1 MSLTYRCP
9 TTFES
14 PLNLVL
20 NEKNSA
26 LHPPEQI
33 AALIKSFQTF
43 GFVGSVVVGTD
54 MRILAG
60 HGRVM
65 AALEAGIEEIPV
77 IDMSDLPEHLQD
89 AFMLADNKIS
99 DMKTYDEDLLQ
110 MEIDRLIELDPSLE
124 GLGFGEIDLDA
135 LMAGIEHAPG
145 GGIYREHEERKD
157 GLPSPDDDFD
167 KDEGREKEKEE
178 DLVEHEEIDVEEFDA
193 TNRSVHRDELKVR
206 EPSSAK
212 SGIKELTCPH
222 CGEVFKARKQDC
234 AA

>member
-1 MSLTYRCP
+1 MNLTYRCP
-9 TTFES
+9 TTYES

-26 LHPPEQI
+26 QHPPEQI
-33 AALIKSFQTF
+33 AALMKSFQKF

-77 IDMSDLPEHLQD
+77 IDMSDLSEELQD
-89 AFMLADNKIS
+89 AFMLADNRIG
-99 DMKTYDEDLLQ
+99 DMKIYDETLMQ
-110 MEIDRLIELDPSLE
+110 MEIDRLLDFDETLG
-124 GLGFGEIDLDA
+124 GLGFGEIDMDEI
-135 LMAGIEHAPG
+135 MAGLQSLPG
-145 GGIYREHEERKD
+145 EHEERKD
-157 GLPSPDDDFD
+157 GLPSPDDEFERD
-167 KDEGREKEKEE
+167 KGREEEKEE
-178 DLVEHEEIDVEEFDA
+178 EVLEHEEIDVESFDS
-193 TNRSVHRDELKVR
+193 TNRDVHRDELKVR
-206 EPSSAK
+206 EPEAVK